1 MQSRIC
7 YVIGAGECDLLPA
20 DFYKD
25 DLVIAVDGG
34 YEYIKDGRVDM
45 VIGDFDSLGY
55 IPDHEHVLKL
65 TPEKDDTDMLVA
77 LKEGL
82 KKGYRIFHIYG
93 GCGGR
98 IEHTF
103 ANVQSLAYLAE
114 HGAVGTMHHN
124 EMKITM
130 LANGSL
136 ILPAGLKG
144 YLSVFSYGE
153 KAEGVTLKGVKYPLE
168 NATLT
173 DTFPLGV
180 SNEFIGQEAEIT
192 VDNGRLLVVYQ

>member
-114 HGAVGTMHHN
+114 HGAVGTLHHK
-124 EMKITM
+124 ETKITM